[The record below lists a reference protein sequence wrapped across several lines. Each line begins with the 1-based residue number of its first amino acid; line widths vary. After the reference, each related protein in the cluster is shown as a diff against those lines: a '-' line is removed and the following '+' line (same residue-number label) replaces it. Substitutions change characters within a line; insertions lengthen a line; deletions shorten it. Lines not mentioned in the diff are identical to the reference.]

1 MNPTGQPF
9 GMPPQGPPPPAG
21 PNARDALN
29 VPGILFIVIG
39 GIGVLLA
46 LMGLLSSGANQ
57 AQLMQAMSDPN
68 FPPQAKDFILKF
80 SSMGKFLNLFALPV
94 YGLVIFGG
102 IQMRNL
108 KMYPLAVA
116 TAFVAM
122 IPCQCACCIGIPI
135 GIWALTILFKPEMRA
150 QFS

>member
-9 GMPPQGPPPPAG
+9 GMPSPGAVPPAG
-21 PNARDALN
+21 PNAREALN

-46 LMGLLSSGANQ
+46 LYGVATSGMSE
-57 AQLMQAMSDPN
+57 AQLAQAMSDPN
-68 FPPQAKDFILKF
+68 FPPQAKEFLSKF
-80 SSMGKFLNLFALPV
+80 AGSGKIINLLALPV
-94 YGLVIFGG
+94 YALVIFGG
-102 IQMRNL
+102 IQMRSL

-116 TAFVAM
+116 TALVAM
-122 IPCQCACCIGIPI
+122 IPCQCACCLGLPV
-135 GIWALTILFKPEMRA
+135 GIWALMVLFKPEIRA